1 MVQFVC
7 YLSNICYYL
16 ILSFFISVD
25 SRIPEVVGESIPMKA
40 TFFMTYIMVDGWAG
54 VAAEVLR
61 LKPLVIFHIK
71 NAFLVRTEH
80 DREQAMD
87 PGSLDFYNSEPRLQ
101 LYFLLGLVYAVVTP
115 MLLPFIIV
123 FFSLAYLVFR
133 HQVLLSSSLNH
144 SVFVC
149 NVFTLSPKLLLATIF
164 ANISFGTSNILPCHH
179 SSLTWVPNIFS
190 FVAR

>member
-144 SVFVC
+144 SAFCLHRFHVATKTITSASNYSCQYFIWY
-149 NVFTLSPKLLLATIF
+149 FKYHALS
-164 ANISFGTSNILPCHH
+164 SF
-179 SSLTWVPNIFS
+179 FS
-190 FVAR
+190 YLGP